1 METQR
6 AVLAANAPDIEA
18 MNELAKHGRTRPL
31 GAIASA
37 FKPYLEGMHGKLH
50 PQYAEIELGKLDA
63 LPATDPRNNPKLS
76 TRILV
81 IVDGASGA
89 IDRVEVVTASPE
101 PRFDAIVRDAV
112 LRAGPFERPAP
123 ELLSR
128 DGKTYVLWEVRRDP
142 TFACST
148 LRSRPFLFD

>member
-6 AVLAANAPDIEA
+6 AVLEANAPDIVA

-31 GAIASA
+31 GAIAGA
-37 FKPYLEGMHGKLH
+37 FKSYLEGMHGKIH
-50 PQYAEIELGKLDA
+50 SHYADVELGKLDA
-63 LPATDPRNNPKLS
+63 LSATDARNDPKLS

-81 IVDGASGA
+81 IVDGATGT
-89 IDRVEVVTASPE
+89 IDRVDLVTASRE

-112 LRAGPFERPAP
+112 LRAGPFDRPAP

-128 DGKTYVLWEVRRDP
+128 DGKTYVLWEIRRDP

-148 LRSRPFLFD
+148 LLSRPFLFD